1 MGRIT
6 LKMTVKEYLLQYREM
21 EKSAK
26 YLFCRYEQLKDQD
39 NSRARFFLEE
49 WQQTALDAIEFRQE
63 LFELFMSLPARI
75 SDLMIDK
82 YLESCTWKQ
91 ICEIT
96 GLSYYQNNCDHRE
109 GLKMIQKLVPDLTL

>member
-1 MGRIT
+1 
-6 LKMTVKEYLLQYREM
+6 M

>member
-1 MGRIT
+1 
-6 LKMTVKEYLLQYREM
+6 MTVKEYLNQYREM
-21 EKSAK
+21 QKSADF
-26 YLFCRYEQLKDQD
+26 LFFRYKQLLNRNDE
-39 NSRARFFLEE
+39 RAYFFLEQ
-49 WQQTALDAIEFRQE
+49 WQQAALDAIEFRQE

-91 ICEIT
+91 LCEIT